1 MKKKIK
7 LYCMANLKR
16 LRKMGNNKKFAV
28 ILSGCGV
35 YDGAEIH
42 EAVMTLYA
50 IAKHGATY
58 EIFAP
63 DIEQYH
69 VINHLDGSVM
79 REKRNVLVES
89 ARIARGKIK
98 PLKEFNPELFNAL
111 IFPGG
116 FGVAKNLSTWAIDG
130 PQCTVN
136 PQVEAAIKAMH
147 RLHKPIGALCISP
160 VLFAKVLGN
169 VTITIGKD
177 TSTAKAL
184 ESLGAKHQPT
194 GHAQVV
200 VDEKNMLFTTP
211 CYMLDATIVDISNG
225 AKAIVSEILKWI

>member
-1 MKKKIK
+1 MSDK
-7 LYCMANLKR
+7 
-16 LRKMGNNKKFAV
+16 KKFAV

-35 YDGAEIH
+35 SDGAEIH

-58 EIFAP
+58 DIFAP
-63 DIEQYH
+63 NIKQHH

-79 REKRNVLVES
+79 NETRNVLIES
-89 ARIARGKIK
+89 ARIARGNIK
-98 PLKEFNPELFNAL
+98 PLNEFNPSLFDAL

-116 FGVAKNLSTWAIDG
+116 FGVAKNLSTWAFDG
-130 PQCTVN
+130 PNCTVN
-136 PQVEAAIKAMH
+136 PQVEGAIRAMH
-147 RLHKPIGALCISP
+147 KLHKPIGGLCISP

-169 VTITIGKD
+169 VTVTIGRD
-177 TSTAKAL
+177 ASTAQAI
-184 ESLGAKHQPT
+184 ENLGAKHLQA

-211 CYMLDATIVDISNG
+211 CYMLDANIVDISNG